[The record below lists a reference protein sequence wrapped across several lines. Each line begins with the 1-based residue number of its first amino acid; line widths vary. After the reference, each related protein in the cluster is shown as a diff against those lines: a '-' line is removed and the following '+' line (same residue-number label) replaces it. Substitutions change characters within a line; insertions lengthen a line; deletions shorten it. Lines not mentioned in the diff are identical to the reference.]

1 MAHSSESLALDQ
13 VEDRY
18 IMQKIQRITIG
29 ILNELSFWL
38 KYGVLLLQGVPWELH
53 TQPWWSDLGQG
64 TLI

>member
-38 KYGVLLLQGVPWELH
+38 KYGVLLLQGVP
-53 TQPWWSDLGQG
+53 
-64 TLI
+64 